1 MPKFAYRALGA
12 NGLPVE
18 GTVEASAQALA
29 VQQLQKNGM
38 TVLRMEEGAGTLA
51 STDAK
56 ALLTSR
62 ISGQQLVE
70 FAGETSALLDAKIP
84 LENALKTQ
92 ADLCSHTRFKDVLS
106 DVWKRVN
113 SGSSFADALAQHP
126 KVFESFFVNM
136 VRGGEASGSLELI
149 MQRVA
154 GLLEHRAQMRSKIV
168 GAMIYPCLLIVM
180 GIVVIFVMMLYVVP
194 KMTELFS
201 GTGQLMPTAT
211 RLIIDMSNFTR
222 DYWWVYPAAAA
233 LLVAIY
239 KAATRTEAGKA
250 AFGRRLLKV
259 PLLGTLVGQA
269 EASRF
274 CRMLG
279 ALLDGQVPILQ
290 AISISGSTLGNAAL
304 RAVMREVAGEVQAGR
319 PMGPLL
325 STREVFPPL
334 AARMITMGEESGE
347 LHVMLAKVAE
357 RYEEKVSATTDR
369 LVSVI
374 EPVFIIIMGIIV
386 GFIVVGMMQ
395 GIMAMSTSAG

>member
-1 MPKFAYRALGA
+1 MPKFSYRALGA
-12 NGLPVE
+12 DNLPRE
-18 GTVEASAQALA
+18 GTIEAASQAQA

-38 TVLRMEEGAGTLA
+38 TVLRMEEGAGSLA
-51 STDAK
+51 SADAK
-56 ALLTSR
+56 ALLTAR

-70 FAGETSALLDAKIP
+70 FASESSALLDAKIP
-84 LENALKTQ
+84 LENVLKTQ
-92 ADLCSHTRFKDVLS
+92 ADLCAHVRFKEVLS

-113 SGSSFADALAQHP
+113 GGSSFADALAQHP
-126 KVFESFFVNM
+126 KVFERFFVNM

-149 MQRVA
+149 MQRIA
-154 GLLEHRAQMRSKIV
+154 GLLEHRAQMRSKII

-194 KMTELFS
+194 KMTELFD
-201 GTGQLMPTAT
+201 GTGQLMPAAT

-222 DYWWVYPAAAA
+222 DFWWLYLLLIVAGIAVYK
-233 LLVAIY
+233 I
-239 KAATRTEAGKA
+239 ATRTEEGKA
-250 AFGRRLLKV
+250 AFGRRLLNV
-259 PLLGTLVGQA
+259 PVLGTLVGQA
-269 EASRF
+269 ETSRF

-304 RAVMREVAGEVQAGR
+304 RAVMRDVVDEVQAGR

-325 STREVFPPL
+325 TKKEEFPPL
-334 AARMITMGEESGE
+334 ASRMITMGEESGE
-347 LHVMLAKVAE
+347 LHVMLSKVAD
-357 RYEEKVSATTDR
+357 RYEEKVSASTDR

-374 EPVFIIIMGIIV
+374 EPIFIIVMGIIV

>member
-1 MPKFAYRALGA
+1 
-12 NGLPVE
+12 VD
-18 GTVEASAQALA
+18 ASSQAQA
-29 VQQLQKNGM
+29 VQQLQKNGL
-38 TVLRMEEGAGTLA
+38 TVLRMEEGAGSLA
-51 STDAK
+51 SADAK
-56 ALLTSR
+56 ALFASR
-62 ISGQQLVE
+62 ISGQHLVE
-70 FAGETSALLDAKIP
+70 FAGESSALLDAKIP
-84 LENALKTQ
+84 LENVLKTQ
-92 ADLCSHTRFKDVLS
+92 ADLCAHTRFKEVLS

-113 SGSSFADALAQHP
+113 GGSSFADALAQHP
-126 KVFESFFVNM
+126 KVFERFFVNM

-168 GAMIYPCLLIVM
+168 GAMIYPALLVVM
-180 GIVVIFVMMLYVVP
+180 GIAVIFVMMLFVVP
-194 KMTELFS
+194 RMTELFG
-201 GTGQLMPTAT
+201 GTGQLMPAAT

-222 DYWWVYPAAAA
+222 VYWWIYPLVIAAVFA
-233 LLVAIY
+233 LY
-239 KAATRTEAGKA
+239 KSTTRSEEGKA
-250 AFGRRLLKV
+250 AFGRRLLNT

-269 EASRF
+269 ETSRF

-290 AISISGSTLGNAAL
+290 AISIAGSTLGNAAL
-304 RAVMREVAGEVQAGR
+304 RSLMRDVVDEVQAGR

-325 STREVFPPL
+325 SKRTEFPQL

-347 LHVMLAKVAE
+347 LHVMLSKVAD
-357 RYEEKVSATTDR
+357 RYEEKVSSTTDR

-374 EPVFIIIMGIIV
+374 EPVFIIVMGLIV

>member
-1 MPKFAYRALGA
+1 MAKFSYRALGSD
-12 NGLPVE
+12 GLPLE
-18 GTVEASAQALA
+18 GTVDASSQVLA
-29 VQQLQKNGM
+29 VQQLQKNGL
-38 TVLRMEEGAGTLA
+38 TVLRMEEGTGSLA

-56 ALLTSR
+56 ALFVAR

-70 FAGETSALLDAKIP
+70 FASESSALIDAKIP
-84 LENALKTQ
+84 LENVLKTQ
-92 ADLCSHTRFKDVLS
+92 ADLCAHTRFKEVLS

-126 KVFESFFVNM
+126 KVFERFFVNM

-168 GAMIYPCLLIVM
+168 GAMIYPALLVVM
-180 GIVVIFVMMLYVVP
+180 GIGVIFVMMLYVVP
-194 KMTELFS
+194 KMTELFG

-222 DYWWVYPAAAA
+222 DYWWIYPVLIAAV
-233 LLVAIY
+233 LAIY
-239 KAATRTEAGKA
+239 KAVTHTEEGQV
-250 AFGRRLLKV
+250 AFDRRLLNV
-259 PLLGTLVGQA
+259 PLLGPLVGQA

-290 AISISGSTLGNAAL
+290 AIAISGSTLGNAAL
-304 RAVMREVAGEVQAGR
+304 RAVMRAVADEVQAGR

-325 STREVFPPL
+325 TGCKEFPQL
-334 AARMITMGEESGE
+334 AARMITLGEESGE
-347 LHVMLAKVAE
+347 LHTMLAKVAN
-357 RYEEKVSATTDR
+357 RYEEKVSVSTDR

-374 EPVFIIIMGIIV
+374 EPVFIIVMGILV

-395 GIMAMSTSAG
+395 GIMAMSPSAG